1 MKEQE
6 DSAAQNNSPQTGSGA
21 GQQRP
26 GRRRWVFAAL
36 VKRGVFSSLAFSLA
50 IFAVYLVGSIPDP
63 GFPDPSLF
71 LLMHILMYASL
82 LLCTFSLLALSFSV
96 YHLVYFPSAYSV
108 FWLCFYFFTG
118 ILGAG
123 LAMFNALIF
132 ATTGGYG

>member
-1 MKEQE
+1 MGEQE
-6 DSAAQNNSPQTGSGA
+6 QNTAQNESGTG
-21 GQQRP
+21 QKRP
-26 GRRRWVFAAL
+26 GRRRWIFAAL
-36 VKRGVFSSLAFSLA
+36 TKRGVLSSLALSLA
-50 IFAVYLVGSIPDP
+50 IFAVYLAGSIPDP
-63 GFPDPSLF
+63 GFPDPTLF

-82 LLCTFSLLALSFSV
+82 LLCTFSVLALSFSV